1 MWRARDFTKP
11 SYRRLL
17 ETARY
22 EVLPTAAIVDEVGA
36 HLPVGRPLT
45 VTASAGKGLA
55 ATLTVTET
63 LSRAGYQVT
72 PHVAARMVQGREHL
86 KEVVDQL
93 VGAGVDSVFVPAGD
107 ASPGQDNYAGS
118 LDLLQ
123 DLTALG
129 RPFRAVG
136 VAGYPESHP
145 VIADDITIQAM
156 WDKRGHATTVVSN
169 LCLDPAVVAAWIER
183 IRRRGVLMPVWIG
196 MPGPIERARLLTMA
210 TRIGVGESTR
220 FLAKNTSLFARIA
233 APGGYSPERFLDRL
247 APAAAKPESGVE
259 GLHIYTFNQV
269 RQTEAWRRN
278 LIERL
283 DGPVS

>member
-1 MWRARDFTKP
+1 MWRARDSEKLP
-11 SYRRLL
+11 YRGLL

-22 EVLPTAAIVDEVGA
+22 EVLPTASIADEVMA
-36 HLPVGRPLT
+36 NLPVGHPLT
-45 VTASAGKGLA
+45 ITASPGKGLA

-63 LSRAGYQVT
+63 LSRAGYRTV
-72 PHVAARMVQGREHL
+72 PHVAARMVRGREHL
-86 KEVVDQL
+86 KEIVEQL

-107 ASPGQDNYAGS
+107 ARPDQDSYAGS
-118 LDLLQ
+118 LDMLK

-129 RPFRAVG
+129 RPFRSVG

-145 VIADDITIQAM
+145 VIADDVTVQAM
-156 WDKRGHATTVVSN
+156 WDKRDHATNVVSN
-169 LCLDPAVVAAWIER
+169 LCLDPTVIAAWIER
-183 IRRRGVLMPVWIG
+183 IRQRGVLMPLWIG
-196 MPGPIERARLLTMA
+196 MPGPVERAKLLSTA

-220 FLAKNTSLFARIA
+220 FLAKNRSLFARIA

-247 APAAAKPESGVE
+247 APVVAKPESRVE

-269 RQTEAWRRN
+269 RQTEQWRRD

-283 DGPVS
+283 GGPLS